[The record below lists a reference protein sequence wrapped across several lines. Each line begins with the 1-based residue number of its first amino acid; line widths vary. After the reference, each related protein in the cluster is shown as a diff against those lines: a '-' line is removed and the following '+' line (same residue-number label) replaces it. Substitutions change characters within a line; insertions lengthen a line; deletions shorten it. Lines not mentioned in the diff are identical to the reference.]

1 MISYLVKRLFL
12 SIPILIGVN
21 FITFI
26 LFFVVND
33 PNEVA
38 RIHLGE
44 KYVTQESID
53 EWKTA
58 RGYDKPLFFNK
69 DETGLKV
76 FTSTLFFIK
85 NVQLF
90 QFEFG
95 SSDEGSNI
103 TQDIRQR
110 MCPSLAIA
118 IPSLILGLII
128 NIFLAFVVIFFRYS
142 YLDTIGMIIAVMM
155 MSISMLFFIIG
166 GQYLLAK
173 LLKWVPISG
182 FDSGFSMW
190 HFLILPILVSL
201 LGGLGAGVRWYRT
214 LFIEEMNQEYVR
226 TARAKGL
233 SEMQVLFKHVLRNAL
248 IPILTGVVVLVPFLF
263 MGSLLVESFFGI
275 PGLGSYTIDAISAQ
289 DFAIVRSMVFIGSLL
304 YIIGLILTDI
314 AYTWVD
320 PRVTLV

>member
-1 MISYLVKRLFL
+1 MIRYLVKRIFL

-58 RGYDKPLFFNK
+58 RGYDKPLFYNK
-69 DETGLKV
+69 NETGLKAI
-76 FTSTLFFIK
+76 TSTLFISK

-110 MCPSLAIA
+110 MWPSLAIA

-142 YLDTIGMIIAVMM
+142 YLDTIAMIIAVIM

-166 GQYLLAK
+166 GQYILAK

-182 FDSGFSMW
+182 FDSSFHGQSTT
-190 HFLILPILVSL
+190 ISRI
-201 LGGLGAGVRWYRT
+201 GGGT
-214 LFIEEMNQEYVR
+214 TCQ
-226 TARAKGL
+226 TA
-233 SEMQVLFKHVLRNAL
+233 Q
-248 IPILTGVVVLVPFLF
+248 
-263 MGSLLVESFFGI
+263 
-275 PGLGSYTIDAISAQ
+275 
-289 DFAIVRSMVFIGSLL
+289 
-304 YIIGLILTDI
+304 
-314 AYTWVD
+314 
-320 PRVTLV
+320 